1 MRAALWAMIA
11 GATLLAGCGQPSAQP
26 ETRAP
31 QWGRGSSADIE
42 PVVGPPIANV
52 PTVPIDTKADGAPY
66 GMAAAIPADRST
78 PAQRAETAAAAGA
91 AGLPVASESRGAWA
105 CDNGETIELRF
116 FPDQGVAVLV
126 RGGQNTELQ
135 QEQVASGIKYTNGQ
149 TTITGKGDEIQ
160 LNVGMMATA
169 TCKPAG
175 A

>member
-1 MRAALWAMIA
+1 M
-11 GATLLAGCGQPSAQP
+11 TNQ
-26 ETRAP
+26 
-31 QWGRGSSADIE
+31 
-42 PVVGPPIANV
+42 
-52 PTVPIDTKADGAPY
+52 
-66 GMAAAIPADRST
+66 
-78 PAQRAETAAAAGA
+78 
-91 AGLPVASESRGAWA
+91 SRGTWT

-135 QEQVASGIKYTNGQ
+135 QERVASGIKYSNGQ
-149 TTITGKGDEIQ
+149 TTISGKGDEIR